1 MKDFFF
7 LEMVLQILVSWFA
20 GLQMVII
27 NNIRITH
34 CLVKNIKVLEPII
47 AFGED
52 NWFLSFKSLFYRKC

>member
-34 CLVKNIKVLEPII
+34 CLVKNIKVLEPIK

-52 NWFLSFKSLFYRKC
+52 N